1 MAVQTIA
8 DEQMFVGGEWV
19 AATGGEWVEVRNPAT
34 GEVVARVLNFG
45 AVWVNDH
52 LPTASEMR

>member
-8 DEQMFVGGEWV
+8 DEQMFV
-19 AATGGEWVEVRNPAT
+19 GGEWVEVRNPAT